1 MFTKCKES
9 LQDGRRLENISWRL
23 WYREIMR
30 DGAPPLSSAPSPADS
45 PNVSRI
51 GSTERLC
58 EEKAEK
64 DKKKEREMNSEKGGE
79 KHASSETDVVVVDAS
94 HSVPSHFAL
103 FASELQQ
110 RPLSATPAPI
120 PTPQSPPPAYA
131 LGFDF
136 GSSKDQD
143 DDRIPEPG
151 ASGFSFLLFHFSFFF
166 FGHLVAV
173 FLAAFSLFS
182 SPIFCVVI
190 FLFPILDFFIFV
202 FFLGYFRPVFSP
214 LVFNLALRSLVFPL
228 DSGDGLHGRLESRT
242 TFFEIPVLSFRFERR
257 LGHGSPILQFGLAG
271 LDVGLVSRA
280 GL

>member
-1 MFTKCKES
+1 MRAAFPEPVLTITPAAVRDLQGREALSGLWTLFTKCKES

-30 DGAPPLSSAPSPADS
+30 DGAPPPSSAPSPADS

-51 GSTERLC
+51 GSSERLC

-79 KHASSETDVVVVDAS
+79 KHASSEKDVVVVDAS

-143 DDRIPEPG
+143 DDRIPEP
-151 ASGFSFLLFHFSFFF
+151 
-166 FGHLVAV
+166 VAV

-190 FLFPILDFFIFV
+190 FLFPILDFLFLCFSWVIFV
-202 FFLGYFRPVFSP
+202 LCFL
-214 LVFNLALRSLVFPL
+214 L
-228 DSGDGLHGRLESRT
+228 
-242 TFFEIPVLSFRFERR
+242 
-257 LGHGSPILQFGLAG
+257 
-271 LDVGLVSRA
+271 
-280 GL
+280 